1 MDVPLSVPSLMQG
14 LFPSTNNGMIRGSG
28 ILTWLSAKAG
38 LIKCS
43 KPTKATISFQLKDF
57 CDSGV
62 TDLNTVLRVG
72 FHLSFHAIP
81 NTTSPKNEWIANYV
95 TPVIEETI
103 TDGGPELNLEE
114 AFWSSDMDKTHPV
127 KGGKDTYSLELEI
140 KALTFLFQIF
150 QKSTGAVQY
159 ITLSNLHSRISNSCE
174 PELIRYIGSSSMKRR
189 QFIEDR
195 LYIFNLGQLG
205 ENDVIYLQAPEVY
218 LTVTQLAQF
227 LLKHGGVTSS
237 DMLFRFFQTAPS
249 IPLPIRDRIQ
259 NKRSHFMQFLAQHPF
274 VFAPFPAQFYV
285 GVRRNLPYFDY
296 GAFIR
301 KSFPNFQNGIGTVSA
316 VAAAAASVRAH
327 SRPVLQSNDSFEQPS
342 LLVDSITSALNN
354 VNGPGGV
361 VAGGGLGAIANGAR
375 YGAPPTLVNGGG
387 GGHQHGQAVVAG
399 GGGAGG
405 LHGHTHSHHGSSGGG
420 GTTPTVAGPPTA
432 MAPPPQLHHHHQH
445 QHSLHAQQQHQAGAT
460 MGIGGGGHAVL
471 LNNNHHHAAGA
482 AAGAHNNHSLHHHHQ
497 LHHHHG
503 SAGAL
508 SSMATSS
515 NINGTNNSNG
525 GTIMPSLTN
534 GVGGGGG
541 GAVVSPSLMQQQ
553 QQSQQHH
560 HHLMPVQSMPSFLAQ
575 QQQQQQQ
582 QSTHHH
588 QQQQSQGGS
597 SAGAAAASNLL
608 SAAMMNGLGGSQ
620 QQQQKPM
627 FALFD
632 LKMDDHHHQ
641 LTSSIHQNGA
651 GTAASASSSLRSATT
666 GAAAA
671 AASVPSITTASLPLS
686 GANGSALNGIG
697 GGGSSVVTTP
707 TNVCGAG
714 GTNNIWTYGPSWD
727 IELLKLSDLSSSF
740 GNCTIGG
747 GAGTGGSGAASL
759 TGGGALD
766 SASTLS
772 PPLVLNGVGGNR
784 KREFVECA
792 VQTDESSFGGIGT
805 ASTASGG
812 ANNGQANLCAN
823 CAQKL

>member
-249 IPLPIRDRIQ
+249 IPLPIRERIQ

-301 KSFPNFQNGIGTVSA
+301 KSFPNFQNGIGTVS
-316 VAAAAASVRAH
+316 VAAAASVRAH

-387 GGHQHGQAVVAG
+387 GGHQAVVAG
-399 GGGAGG
+399 GAGAGH
-405 LHGHTHSHHGSSGGG
+405 LGHHSHSHHASSGG

-432 MAPPPQLHHHHQH
+432 MAPPPQLHHHQQ
-445 QHSLHAQQQHQAGAT
+445 QHSLHAQQQQQAAT
-460 MGIGGGGHAVL
+460 LGGGGGHAAVL
-471 LNNNHHHAAGA
+471 VNNNHHHV
-482 AAGAHNNHSLHHHHQ
+482 AGAHNNHLHHHS

-515 NINGTNNSNG
+515 NNINGIGGGGCSNNSNNG

-534 GVGGGGG
+534 GLGTGGG

-553 QQSQQHH
+553 QQSQQQHH

-575 QQQQQQQ
+575 QQQQQQ
-582 QSTHHH
+582 STHHH

-597 SAGAAAASNLL
+597 AAGAAAASNLL

-651 GTAASASSSLRSATT
+651 ASASSSLRSATT
-666 GAAAA
+666 GATA

-747 GAGTGGSGAASL
+747 GAGAGGSGAASL

-805 ASTASGG
+805 ASTTGGG